1 MIDAGNE
8 IAIEEYEGMEHGF
21 GRHEN
26 RYFQQTNERMEKCLK
41 GKDFV

>member
-21 GRHEN
+21 LNMGDMRIGISSK
-26 RYFQQTNERMEKCLK
+26 RMREWRN
-41 GKDFV
+41 V